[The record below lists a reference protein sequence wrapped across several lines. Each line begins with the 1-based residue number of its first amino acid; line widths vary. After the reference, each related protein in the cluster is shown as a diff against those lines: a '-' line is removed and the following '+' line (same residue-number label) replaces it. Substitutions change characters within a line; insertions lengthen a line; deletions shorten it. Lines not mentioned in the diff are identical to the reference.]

1 MPPRPRVPAA
11 AAAGTCSS
19 ARSTTAPTSG
29 SNRSCSTTAGPKWAA
44 KTAVS
49 IFGGAL
55 RVGVCCGNCQSHTL
69 GRGIGFSVRK
79 RSHGSVG
86 AWGGQPPWATRTP
99 FWIEGTLALAGRMM
113 GTVLQTHLPD
123 GHSAHKELSLCA
135 AKNWRSSSENL
146 PLVLGHLSSSPFASC
161 TASSTISSPWRSA
174 AILEMHYRTRARKGA
189 LPRKLRCSSFA
200 ARRRRRGRDPAV
212 AGSAALR
219 ASLDRPDHGG
229 RSAFPRRHA
238 RGASCRAA
246 TPRSRRGSRAL
257 R

>member
-1 MPPRPRVPAA
+1 MPPRRRVPAA

-69 GRGIGFSVRK
+69 GRVHSRNVMHARMCLRSEPVNVSLTAGVTKRECTPLGRGIGFSVRK

-123 GHSAHKELSLCA
+123 GHSADKELSLCA

-146 PLVLGHLSSSPFASC
+146 PLVCIEQNTHGRQP
-161 TASSTISSPWRSA
+161 
-174 AILEMHYRTRARKGA
+174 G
-189 LPRKLRCSSFA
+189 PRRVP
-200 ARRRRRGRDPAV
+200 ARRG
-212 AGSAALR
+212 
-219 ASLDRPDHGG
+219 
-229 RSAFPRRHA
+229 
-238 RGASCRAA
+238 
-246 TPRSRRGSRAL
+246 
-257 R
+257 